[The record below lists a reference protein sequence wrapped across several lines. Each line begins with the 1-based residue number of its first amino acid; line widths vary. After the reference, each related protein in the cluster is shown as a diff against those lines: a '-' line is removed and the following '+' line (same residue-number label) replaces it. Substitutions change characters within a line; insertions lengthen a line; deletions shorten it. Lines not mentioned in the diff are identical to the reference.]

1 MSARVAAARRGA
13 APARREPASP
23 RDTERAILDATERLL
38 ATVPAH
44 ELSVEQILT
53 EAGISRRTF
62 YVYFASKYAVV
73 TRLLETVM
81 DEMYAVV
88 QPFVARAEDEP
99 RKEALRR
106 SLRAGWDVWAAHA
119 VVLRAMHEHSH
130 EVPELRAMWMDII
143 DRFAQAFSREIDRER
158 AEGLA
163 PPGPDSERL
172 ASILL
177 WSSAQCAYVAGLGI
191 DERIADMES
200 LVEPMLAVWMRALY
214 GED

>member
-1 MSARVAAARRGA
+1 MKATV
-13 APARREPASP
+13 
-23 RDTERAILDATERLL
+23 DTERAILDATERRL

-44 ELSVEQILT
+44 DLSVEQILA

-62 YVYFASKYAVV
+62 YVYFGSKYAVI
-73 TRLLETVM
+73 TRLLQTVM
-81 DEMYAVV
+81 DEMYAVI
-88 QPFVARAEDEP
+88 QPFVARAADKP
-99 RKEALRR
+99 RKEALRD
-106 SLRAGWDVWAAHA
+106 SLRAGWDVWAEHA

-143 DRFAQAFSREIDRER
+143 DRFAQAFSGEIDRER

-163 PPGPDSERL
+163 PPGADSAKL

-191 DERIADMES
+191 DERLPDLEA
-200 LVEPMLAVWMRALY
+200 LFEPMLAVWMRALY
-214 GED
+214 GDACT

>member
-1 MSARVAAARRGA
+1 MS
-13 APARREPASP
+13 

-44 ELSVEQILT
+44 ELNVEQILA
-53 EAGISRRTF
+53 EAGVSRRTF
-62 YVYFASKYAVV
+62 YAYFASKYAVI
-73 TRLLETVM
+73 TRLLERVM
-81 DEMYAVV
+81 EEMYAVI
-88 QPFVARAEDEP
+88 QPFVARADDEP
-99 RKEALRR
+99 RKDALRH
-106 SLRAGWDVWAAHA
+106 SLRAGWDVWAQHA

-143 DRFAQAFSREIDRER
+143 DRFAAAFSREIDRER

-163 PPGPDSERL
+163 PPGADSAQL

-191 DERIADMES
+191 DLRIADMDA
-200 LVEPMLAVWMRALY
+200 LFEPMLSVWLRALY
-214 GED
+214 GDA